1 MKVLIVDD
9 STTMRNF
16 LSAIVQD
23 LAIDTEQAASG
34 EEALQ
39 RLGESGPFDLAM
51 VDWNMPGMDG
61 LDLVR
66 RIRREPEWS
75 STKLM
80 MVTARTDRD
89 AVIEAMSW
97 GADDFLM
104 KPLTPAM
111 VADKFKILGILD

>member
-9 STTMRNF
+9 SRTMRSF
-16 LSAIVQD
+16 LAAIVRE
-23 LAIDTEQAASG
+23 LAIDVEQAASG

-39 RLGESGPFDLAM
+39 CLGESGPFDLAL

-61 LDLVR
+61 LQLVR
-66 RIRREPEWS
+66 RVREEPEWNA
-75 STKLM
+75 TKLM

-89 AVIEAMSW
+89 AVVEAMSW

-104 KPLTPAM
+104 KPLTPEM
-111 VADKFKILGILD
+111 VADKFRILGLLD